1 MFNLL
6 CILLNKIIFAS
17 NQKKMKHISKDQ
29 ISQMEKIERLNLIN
43 SCTGYKSANL
53 IATKSVDEKPNVAIF
68 SSVTHLGSE
77 PALIG
82 FFMRPTTVPRD
93 TYKNIRETG
102 FFTVNHITIDMIAD
116 AHHTSANYEVGIS
129 EFDKTNLEE
138 EYKNDIEIPFVK
150 GSPVQLYCKYVNEY
164 YIKENDTIH
173 IVASIENLFFD
184 KNLQHEDG
192 WLQIEKG
199 NVIALNGLD
208 GYCLPK
214 LVDRFQYARKDTPS
228 KSFFK

>member
-1 MFNLL
+1 
-6 CILLNKIIFAS
+6 
-17 NQKKMKHISKDQ
+17 MKHISRDD

-53 IATKSVDEKPNVAIF
+53 LATKSIDGKSNVAIF
-68 SSVTHLGSE
+68 SSVTHLGSN

-82 FFMRPTTVPRD
+82 FIMRPTTVPRD
-93 TYKNIRETG
+93 TYKNIKETG
-102 FFTVNHITIDMIAD
+102 YFTVNHITVDMIED
-116 AHHTSANYEVGIS
+116 AHHTSANYDLGIS

-138 EYKNDIEIPFVK
+138 EYKNVIEIPFVK

-164 YIKENDTIH
+164 YNKENDTIH
-173 IVASIENLFFD
+173 VIASIENLFFEEELEH
-184 KNLQHEDG
+184 KDG
-192 WLQIEKG
+192 WLQIDRG

-214 LVDRFQYARKDTPS
+214 LVDRFQYARKGIITT
-228 KSFFK
+228 SFFKK

>member
-1 MFNLL
+1 MYFIKQNYL
-6 CILLNKIIFAS
+6 CIKS
-17 NQKKMKHISKDQ
+17 KKMKHISKDQ

-82 FFMRPTTVPRD
+82 FIMRPTTVPRD

-192 WLQIEKG
+192 WLQIDKG

-214 LVDRFQYARKDTPS
+214 LVDRFQYARKETPS

>member
-1 MFNLL
+1 
-6 CILLNKIIFAS
+6 
-17 NQKKMKHISKDQ
+17 MKHISRDT

-53 IATKSVDEKPNVAIF
+53 LATKSLEGKSNVAIF
-68 SSVTHLGSE
+68 SSVTHLGSN
-77 PALIG
+77 PAMIG
-82 FFMRPTTVPRD
+82 FIMRPTTVPRD

-102 FFTVNHITIDMIAD
+102 YFTVNHITVDMIED
-116 AHHTSANYEVGIS
+116 AHHTSANYELGIS

-138 EYKNDIEIPFVK
+138 EYKNDIKIPFVK

-173 IVASIENLFFD
+173 VIASIENLFFEEELEH
-184 KNLQHEDG
+184 KDG
-192 WLQIEKG
+192 WLQIDRG
-199 NVIALNGLD
+199 NVVAINGLD

-214 LVDRFQYARKDTPS
+214 LLDRFQYARKEVPTT
-228 KSFFK
+228 SFFKK

>member
-1 MFNLL
+1 
-6 CILLNKIIFAS
+6 
-17 NQKKMKHISKDQ
+17 MKDLSKAK

-53 IATKSVDEKPNVAIF
+53 IATKSLDGNSNVAIF

-82 FFMRPTTVPRD
+82 FIMRPTTVPRD
-93 TYKNIRETG
+93 TYKNIKETE
-102 FFTVNHITIDMIAD
+102 FFTINHITVDMIED
-116 AHHTSANYEVGIS
+116 AHHTSANYELGVS
-129 EFDKTNLEE
+129 EFEKTKLEE
-138 EYKNDIEIPFVK
+138 EYKKDILIPFVK
-150 GSPVQLYCKYVNEY
+150 GSPVQLYCKYLNEY

-173 IVASIENLFFD
+173 IIASIEKLYFD
-184 KNLQHEDG
+184 ENLQHEDG
-192 WLQIEKG
+192 WLQIDKG

>member
-1 MFNLL
+1 
-6 CILLNKIIFAS
+6 
-17 NQKKMKHISKDQ
+17 MKNISKNA
-29 ISQMEKIERLNLIN
+29 ISEMDKIERLNLIN

-53 IATKSVDEKPNVAIF
+53 IGTKSVDGKTNVAIF
-68 SSVTHLGSE
+68 SSITHLGSQ

-82 FFMRPTTVPRD
+82 FIMRPTTVPRD
-93 TYKNIRETG
+93 TYKNIKDTG
-102 FFTVNHITIDMIAD
+102 FFTVNHITVDMIAD
-116 AHHTSANYEVGIS
+116 AHHTSANYEMGIS

-138 EYKNDIEIPFVK
+138 EYKNDIDIPFVK

-173 IVASIENLFFD
+173 IVASIEQLFFD

-192 WLQIEKG
+192 WLQIDKG

-214 LVDRFQYARKDTPS
+214 LVDRFQYARKDTPT